1 MEQKNLS
8 LSQVTQMVG
17 GFIRRGEKNY
27 VINGMT
33 AIGSAKDNEICI
45 ASNCYDVH
53 CLTKDVKVAMV
64 PFSLE
69 GYLVRT
75 KVPNIIIVDDI
86 EKASTILMKKI
97 SELNS

>member
-17 GFIRRGEKNY
+17 GFIRRGAKTY

-45 ASNCYDVH
+45 LSNSHDVH
-53 CLTKDVKVAMV
+53 SLTRDVKAVVALY
-64 PFSLE
+64 SLE
-69 GYLVRT
+69 GYLVCT
-75 KVPNIIIVDDI
+75 KVPNIVIVDDI
-86 EKASTILMKKI
+86 DKASAILMQKF

>member
-27 VINGMT
+27 VIDGLT

-45 ASNCYDVH
+45 ASNCHDVH
-53 CLTKDVKVAMV
+53 RLTQDVKVVLV
-64 PFSLE
+64 PFCLE

-75 KVPNIIIVDDI
+75 KVPNIVIVDDI
-86 EKASTILMKKI
+86 EKASTILMKSF

>member
-8 LSQVTQMVG
+8 LGQVTQLVK

-27 VINGMT
+27 VIDGLT

-53 CLTKDVKVAMV
+53 RLTKDVKVVLV
-64 PFSLE
+64 PFCLE

-86 EKASTILMKKI
+86 DKAGTILMEKF